1 MDAGRLLGPLQ
12 RIVHYACQPD
22 SRVDIIRSGLEDTPY
37 HYDPHAG
44 ISLAGNTQLLGDVMA
59 EMRKYGYEPMTEKTD
74 VTARLHFD
82 ALTHRYQKNMSSLS
96 MAIEERVAA

>member
-1 MDAGRLLGPLQ
+1 
-12 RIVHYACQPD
+12 
-22 SRVDIIRSGLEDTPY
+22 
-37 HYDPHAG
+37 
-44 ISLAGNTQLLGDVMA
+44 MA